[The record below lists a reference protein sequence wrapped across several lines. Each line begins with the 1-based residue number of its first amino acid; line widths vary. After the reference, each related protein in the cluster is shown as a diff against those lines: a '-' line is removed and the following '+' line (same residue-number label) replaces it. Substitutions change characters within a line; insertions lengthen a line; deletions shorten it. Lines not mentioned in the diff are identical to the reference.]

1 MTGGYARAGRVS
13 LVFRARAG
21 SGGHG
26 GHTRPGAAIGGTA
39 AALLVEP
46 GGALGR
52 AGTAGIAP
60 RHRICHPRQVSRWRR
75 FPNPVRQ
82 AWPAAEPALSAP
94 TPATARPIGSN
105 AAAGTRRTPGIRDR
119 DDRRARLGA
128 GRSPERA
135 PNGREQA
142 DRGHARHRAARAC
155 HHDLRRERPAAA
167 RRASS
172 AQRGDHGAGPIP
184 AGTRTAPADGGHPG
198 R

>member
-60 RHRICHPRQVSRWRR
+60 RHRICHPRQVSRGVAPLPEPR
-75 FPNPVRQ
+75 
-82 AWPAAEPALSAP
+82 PAGLASG
-94 TPATARPIGSN
+94 R
-105 AAAGTRRTPGIRDR
+105 TR
-119 DDRRARLGA
+119 
-128 GRSPERA
+128 PERA
-135 PNGREQA
+135 HAGDGEA
-142 DRGHARHRAARAC
+142 DRIERGRGHAENARH
-155 HHDLRRERPAAA
+155 P
-167 RRASS
+167 
-172 AQRGDHGAGPIP
+172 
-184 AGTRTAPADGGHPG
+184 
-198 R
+198 